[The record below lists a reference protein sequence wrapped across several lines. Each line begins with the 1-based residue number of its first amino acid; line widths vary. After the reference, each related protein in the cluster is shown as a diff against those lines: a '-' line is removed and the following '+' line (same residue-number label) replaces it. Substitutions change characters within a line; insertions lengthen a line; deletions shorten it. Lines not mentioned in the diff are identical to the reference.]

1 MEQLDIKG
9 YVEKVNEICKLL
21 TRANVGNNASEGMT
35 LSERFRAE
43 LLRFAI
49 YLSNADGTVDEAE
62 LKLISENLDVSVSE
76 EMIAREKEK
85 LTPSFC
91 NTIPTCLKYA
101 VLADAAKKIEGDPF
115 KHQKA
120 MIIYDTFSLFGKT
133 LLAVHSKEPD
143 EAESAYFTAYVD
155 RMEKFIREYAVW
167 YAGSQ
172 KLYKPIEVVVE
183 TESEEEKEE
192 KLAALLEEFND
203 LTGLTGVKYQVNSLI
218 NLIKVQKMRSAQ
230 GLKVSDVSKHM
241 VFSGNPGTGKTTVA
255 RMLAD
260 IYKYLGILKTGQLVE
275 VDRGGLVRGYIGQTA
290 TQTQEVI
297 EQAMGGILFIDE
309 AYTLTVNKG
318 EGDFGQEAVDTLL
331 KAMEDHRG
339 EFIVIVAGYT
349 ELMEQFLSSNPGL
362 KSRFSN
368 FIHFDDYS
376 SEELFE
382 IFEKNLK
389 KQEYKFSVAA
399 AEQARVTM
407 ENWVANKPKDF
418 GNART
423 VRNYMEHAIAN
434 HATRIVQIKDA
445 ENNKEILATLE
456 AEDLPK

>member
-9 YVEKVNEICKLL
+9 YVEKANEICRLL
-21 TRANVGNNASEGMT
+21 TKANVGNNASEEMT

-49 YLSNADGTVDEAE
+49 YLSSADGTVDEAE
-62 LKLISENLDVSVSE
+62 LKLISEHLDVSVNE
-76 EMIAREKEK
+76 EMIAREREK
-85 LTPSFC
+85 LTSAFC
-91 NTIPTCLKYA
+91 NAVPGCLKYA
-101 VLADAAKKIEGDPF
+101 VLADATKKIDDDPF

-120 MIIYDTFSLFGKT
+120 MIIYDTFSLFGKS
-133 LLAVHSKEPD
+133 LLAVHAKEPD
-143 EAESAYFTAYVD
+143 EAESAYFTAYID

-167 YAGSQ
+167 YSGSQ
-172 KLYKPIEVVVE
+172 KMYKPIEVKIE
-183 TESEEEKEE
+183 TESDAQKEE
-192 KLAALLEEFND
+192 KLAALLEEFNE

-255 RMLAD
+255 RMLAE

-331 KAMEDHRG
+331 KAMEDHRD
-339 EFIVIVAGYT
+339 EFVVIVAGYT
-349 ELMEQFLSSNPGL
+349 DLMEQFLSSNPGL

-368 FIHFDDYS
+368 FIQFEDYS
-376 SEELFE
+376 ADELFE

-389 KQEYKFSVAA
+389 KQEYKLSEMAA
-399 AEQARVTM
+399 VKARETM
-407 ENWVANKPKDF
+407 ECWIANKPKDF

-434 HATRIVQIKDA
+434 HATRIVTVKDA
-445 ENNKEILATLE
+445 ETNRELLATLE
-456 AEDLPK
+456 AEDLPE